1 MDKETEKNLVLY
13 LDMAEKSKQS
23 GDLKSAI
30 NYYEKFLS
38 IDSTKSVVYNITA
51 DLYGKAYGY
60 DGLEKQIQYY
70 QKAYELKPSRLSVLG
85 LAFCY
90 EKLGNFEQAGKYYE
104 ILMNNNPTETD
115 LYNYGLFL
123 IHSGKMYEGHKYITH
138 RFNIDDINLKY
149 PIKNTNKRWNLKTD
163 IKDKTLLVHY
173 EQGFGDTI
181 MYCRFVPF
189 LKNFAK
195 KVIFVVQDELFELLK
210 NSSKISQ
217 GIDIVSDKTNVENID
232 YDYDMAL
239 LDVPYVLKIEITDLP
254 YTEGYLDVP
263 FEKDSTPNKKLKIGI
278 ANSGSK
284 DANYNIRNI
293 DLSEFKIL
301 KEKLDCDL
309 YYLQKE
315 EINPDFEITNLG
327 KTFNNF
333 TETAS
338 AIKNMDLIIST
349 DNVILNLSGALGVK
363 TVGLFNKDTNYRWF
377 KTDGENVGWYNSVIP
392 LQVQKQDDWKPLINQ
407 QLLSLLSNKLKN

>member
-38 IDSTKSVVYNITA
+38 IDSTKSVIYNITA

-104 ILMNNNPTETD
+104 NLINNNPTETD
-115 LYNYGLFL
+115 LYNYALFL
-123 IHSGKMYEGHKYITH
+123 IHSGKMYEGHKYMTH

-149 PIKNTNKRWNLKTD
+149 PIKNTNKRWDLKTD

-239 LDVPYVLKIEITDLP
+239 LDVP
-254 YTEGYLDVP
+254 
-263 FEKDSTPNKKLKIGI
+263 LKIGI
-278 ANSGSK
+278 ANTGSK
-284 DANYNIRNI
+284 DANYNIRDI

-327 KTFNNF
+327 KTFDNF
-333 TETAS
+333 SDTAS

-363 TVGLFNKDTNYRWF
+363 TIGLFNKDTNYRWF
-377 KTDGENVGWYNSVIP
+377 KTDGENVGWYSSILP
-392 LQVQKQDDWKPLINQ
+392 LQAQKQDDWKQLINQ
-407 QLLSLLSNKLKN
+407 QLISLLCKQ

>member
-30 NYYEKFLS
+30 DYYEKFLS

-85 LAFCY
+85 LAFC
-90 EKLGNFEQAGKYYE
+90 FEQAGKYYE
-104 ILMNNNPTETD
+104 NLINNNPTETD
-115 LYNYGLFL
+115 LYNYALFL
-123 IHSGKMYEGHKYITH
+123 IHSGKMYEGHKYMTH

-149 PIKNTNKRWNLKTD
+149 PIKNTNKRWDLKTD

-210 NSSKISQ
+210 NSYKISQ
-217 GIDIVSDKTNVENID
+217 GIDIVSDKTNIENID

-239 LDVPYVLKIEITDLP
+239 LDIPYVLKTEITNIP
-254 YTEGYLDVP
+254 YADGYLDV
-263 FEKDSTPNKKLKIGI
+263 FEKGNLIPNKKLKIGI
-278 ANSGSK
+278 ANTGSK
-284 DANYNIRNI
+284 DANYNIRDI

-333 TETAS
+333 SDTAS

-363 TVGLFNKDTNYRWF
+363 TIGLFNKDTNYRWF
-377 KTDGENVGWYNSVIP
+377 KTKGNDVCWYNSTTP
-392 LQVQKQDDWKPLINQ
+392 LQAETQDDWDFVIKEQMISIIN
-407 QLLSLLSNKLKN
+407 SL

>member
-13 LDMAEKSKQS
+13 LDMAEKCKQS

-30 NYYEKFLS
+30 DYYEKFLS
-38 IDSTKSVVYNITA
+38 MDNTKSVVYNITA

-60 DGLEKQIQYY
+60 DALEKQIQYY

-104 ILMNNNPTETD
+104 ILMKNNPTETD
-115 LYNYGLFL
+115 FYNYGLFL
-123 IHSGKMYEGHKYITH
+123 IHSGKMYEGHKYMTH

-149 PIKNTNKRWNLKTD
+149 PIKNINKRWDLKSD

-189 LKNFAK
+189 LKDFAK
-195 KVIFVVQDELFELLK
+195 KIIFVVQDELFELLE

-217 GIDIVSDKTNVENID
+217 GIEIVSDKINIETIN

-239 LDVPYVLKIEITDLP
+239 LDVPYVLKTEITDIP
-254 YTEGYLDVP
+254 YTEGFLDVY
-263 FEKDSTPNKKLKIGI
+263 EEGYEISNKKLKIGI
-278 ANSGSK
+278 ANTGSK
-284 DANYNIRNI
+284 DANYNIRNV
-293 DLSEFKIL
+293 DLSEFKVL
-301 KEKLDCDL
+301 KEKLDCEL

-315 EINPDFEITNLG
+315 EINTDFEITNLG

-333 TETAS
+333 MDTAR

-363 TVGLFNKDTNYRWF
+363 TIGLFNKDTNYRWF
-377 KTDGENVGWYNSVIP
+377 KTGGKNVCWYNSVTP
-392 LQVQKQDDWKPLINQ
+392 LQASKQDDWKSLINE
-407 QLLSLLSNKLKN
+407 QLIPLLCT